1 MVYIILII
9 LPIPRGNYALNTASI
24 NIKGCLPLIEHTVL
38 LSTIAQHNTT
48 ILSPML
54 LSLEEINSRL
64 IRRVSFFKTDSSQIL
79 PILPVKWGKTPYFF
93 WKIGKSAF
101 SSRKVCLIALI
112 KWQTNFFI
120 LGLFLVVFFQDDP
133 TSFLFLLGGFRFNQA
148 IVIFDTIQNEVI

>member
-1 MVYIILII
+1 MII

-64 IRRVSFFKTDSSQIL
+64 IRRVSFFKSDSSQIL
-79 PILPVKWGKTPYFF
+79 PHFT
-93 WKIGKSAF
+93 
-101 SSRKVCLIALI
+101 RKMRKNAI
-112 KWQTNFFI
+112 
-120 LGLFLVVFFQDDP
+120 
-133 TSFLFLLGGFRFNQA
+133 FLLKDRKICLFFKKSVLDCINQVANKFFYTRFIPSGVLSRWSYIIPFSLRWLQ
-148 IVIFDTIQNEVI
+148 I